1 MGTDSYNSII
11 AKKVFLRHAIG
22 LLQLSGAATAYF
34 YSKNNIIQYTYYST
48 MFPTLEDIAKRR
60 RQLGLKQSELAKAAG
75 VSQSLIAKLEAG
87 TIDSSYS
94 KVRTIFDVL
103 ERLEF
108 KTKVQ
113 AEKVLHNDVITV
125 QKNEPISEVVKI
137 MKENGISQVPVF
149 DGKQSVGSISEKA
162 ILHQILAG
170 QDLEEISRQPTE
182 KIMEEAFPQINED
195 APLSLITSLLQ
206 TYSAVLVSRK
216 GDIIGIITKA
226 DLLRML

>member
-1 MGTDSYNSII
+1 
-11 AKKVFLRHAIG
+11 
-22 LLQLSGAATAYF
+22 
-34 YSKNNIIQYTYYST
+34 

-94 KVRTIFDVL
+94 KVKTIFDVL

-113 AEKVLHNDVITV
+113 AEKVLHNEVVSV
-125 QKNEPISEVVKI
+125 QKIEPISKVVKL
-137 MKENGISQVPVF
+137 MKECGYSQIPVF
-149 DGKQSVGSISEKA
+149 DGKQSVGSISEKT
-162 ILHQILAG
+162 ILHLILAG
-170 QDLEEISRQPTE
+170 KDLEQISALPTE
-182 KIMEEAFPQINED
+182 DIMEEALPQINED
-195 APLSLITSLLQ
+195 APLPLITSLLQ

-216 GDIIGIITKA
+216 GVVIGIITKA
-226 DLLRML
+226 ALLRML

>member
-1 MGTDSYNSII
+1 
-11 AKKVFLRHAIG
+11 
-22 LLQLSGAATAYF
+22 
-34 YSKNNIIQYTYYST
+34 
-48 MFPTLEDIAKRR
+48 MFPKLEDIAKRR

-87 TIDSSYS
+87 TIDSSYT
-94 KVRTIFDVL
+94 KVKTIFDVL

-113 AEKVLHNDVITV
+113 AEKILHTEVVCV
-125 QKNEPISEVVKI
+125 QKDAPISEVVSV
-137 MKENGISQVPVF
+137 MKEHGYSQIPVF
-149 DGKQSVGSISEKA
+149 DGKQPVGSISEKA
-162 ILHQILAG
+162 ILRQILLG
-170 QDLEEISRQPTE
+170 KDLEQISKLPTE
-182 KIMEEAFPQINED
+182 DIMEEAFPQINED

-216 GDIIGIITKA
+216 GVVIGIITKA

>member
-1 MGTDSYNSII
+1 
-11 AKKVFLRHAIG
+11 
-22 LLQLSGAATAYF
+22 
-34 YSKNNIIQYTYYST
+34 
-48 MFPTLEDIAKRR
+48 MFPTLEDIGKRR

-87 TIDSSYS
+87 TIDSSFT

-113 AEKVLHNDVITV
+113 AEKLLHTEVVSV
-125 QKNEPISEVVKI
+125 QRSQPISEVVKI
-137 MKENGISQVPVF
+137 MKDHSYSQIPVF
-149 DGKQSVGSISEKA
+149 DGKQSVGSISERA
-162 ILHQILAG
+162 ILRQILAG
-170 QDLEEISRQPTE
+170 QDLEEISKQPTE
-182 KIMEEAFPQINED
+182 RIMEEAFPQINDD

-206 TYSAVLVSRK
+206 TYSAVLVSKK
-216 GDIIGIITKA
+216 GAVIGIITKA

>member
-1 MGTDSYNSII
+1 
-11 AKKVFLRHAIG
+11 
-22 LLQLSGAATAYF
+22 
-34 YSKNNIIQYTYYST
+34 

-87 TIDSSYS
+87 TIDSSYK
-94 KVRTIFDVL
+94 KVKNIFDVL

-113 AEKVLHNDVITV
+113 AEKLIQSQVISV

-137 MKENGISQVPVF
+137 MKKHEISQMPVF

-170 QDLEEISRQPTE
+170 QDLEVISRQPAE
-182 KIMEEAFPQINED
+182 KIMEESFPQINED

-206 TYSAVLVSRK
+206 TYSAVLVSKK
-216 GDIIGIITKA
+216 GIIIGIVTKA